1 MPGAVGAHPAV
12 VEAEEVNALASLL
25 QVHDPGLGVL
35 ELEPKLAQDL
45 PQRQKRRVG
54 LRPCPA
60 HRQQIIREPD
70 QNPVPAL
77 RPLPVKPMQV
87 DVAQA
92 GRNHTALRGSGHVPR
107 TAPSSITPERSIARR
122 SFRT

>member
-1 MPGAVGAHPAV
+1 MPGSVGAHPSMM
-12 VEAEEVNALASLL
+12 EAEEVNALASLL

-35 ELEPKLAQDL
+35 ELEPKLAKDL
-45 PQRQKRRVG
+45 PQRRERRLA
-54 LRPCPA
+54 LRPRLA

-70 QNPVPAL
+70 KNPVPAL

-92 GRNHTALRGSGHVPR
+92 GRDHTALRGSGHV
-107 TAPSSITPERSIARR
+107 
-122 SFRT
+122 